1 MAVLFK
7 DGGLGASP
15 KFYLFVFG
23 INQANGG
30 AGFACLTPE
39 LERFFL
45 DLLRVVKKYR
55 EYALEVECWGV
66 LRLRVHG
73 ISNPRLI

>member
-7 DGGLGASP
+7 DGGLGVSP
-15 KFYLFVFG
+15 KFYLFVSG

-30 AGFACLTPE
+30 AGFACSTPE

-45 DLLRVVKKYR
+45 DLPRVVKKYR
-55 EYALEVECWGV
+55 EYALEVGSWGV

-73 ISNPRLI
+73 ICNPRLI